1 MPSIVHVSLALNP
14 KTFIQ
19 KRLQLN
25 TPIPSSVKVSAFANP
40 GRAAVSADLAR
51 DEISWS
57 GV

>member
-51 DEISWS
+51 DEIS
-57 GV
+57 